1 MEVHKNLLS
10 WTRIWKNKFAKSRA
24 IRAYVRTWSTLIML
38 TCQHSL
44 RAKCLRANAPK
55 AC

>member
-10 WTRIWKNKFAKSRA
+10 WTHIWKNKFAKSCA
-24 IRAYVRTWSTLIML
+24 IRVYVRTWSTLNVL
-38 TCQHSL
+38 ACQHGL
-44 RAKCLRANAPK
+44 RPKCLRANVPK

>member
-10 WTRIWKNKFAKSRA
+10 WTRIWKNKFAKSCA
-24 IRAYVRTWSTLIML
+24 IRVYVQTWSML
-38 TCQHSL
+38 NMLACQHGL
-44 RAKCLRANAPK
+44 RAKCLRANPPK